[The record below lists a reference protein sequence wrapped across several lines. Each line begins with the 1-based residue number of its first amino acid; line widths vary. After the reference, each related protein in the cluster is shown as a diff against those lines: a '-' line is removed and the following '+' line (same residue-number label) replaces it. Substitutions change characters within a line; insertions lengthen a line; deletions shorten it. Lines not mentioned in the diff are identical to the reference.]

1 MKLTLSVIIAVLTGL
16 FILAAT
22 FLPDLG
28 WDAMQSRMVDW
39 AVVLAGISLLIGIFN
54 LLRSHWVRMGLNL
67 PEKPEAEASLQEGAR
82 PTDKESQTREA
93 KPVKREKIIRHAD
106 SAVLL
111 FGFVVAF
118 IGGVILTPAN
128 NWYLQAVSSIQ
139 VPVES
144 SLLAILSIV
153 LLTIVFQF
161 FQHHHDL
168 MGFVFI
174 GSVLVF
180 LVLGSGLLHSMSEA
194 RWVKDVIAMLNEIP
208 LAGTRGIVIGIALGS
223 IVTALRQLLGFDRA
237 YRE

>member
-1 MKLTLSVIIAVLTGL
+1 MKLTFSVIIAILTGL
-16 FILAAT
+16 FVLAAT

-28 WDAMQSRMVDW
+28 WDDMQSRMVDW
-39 AVVLAGISLLIGIFN
+39 AVILIGVSLLIGIVN

-67 PEKPEAEASLQEGAR
+67 PEKTEPATKPSENAKQA
-82 PTDKESQTREA
+82 DKEQQTREA

-111 FGFVVAF
+111 FGFAVVF
-118 IGGVILTPAN
+118 IGGIILTPAN

-161 FQHHHDL
+161 FQRHHDL

>member
-1 MKLTLSVIIAVLTGL
+1 MKLTFSVIIAVFTGL
-16 FILAAT
+16 FILTAT
-22 FLPDLG
+22 FLPGLG

-39 AVVLAGISLLIGIFN
+39 AVVLVGISLLIGIVN

-67 PEKPEAEASLQEGAR
+67 PEKTEPEA
-82 PTDKESQTREA
+82 SQPGSVKPAEKAPQTSSQ
-93 KPVKREKIIRHAD
+93 KPVKRERIVRHAD

-111 FGFVVAF
+111 LGFMVAF

-128 NWYLQAVSSIQ
+128 HWYLQAVSSIQ

-153 LLTIVFQF
+153 LLMIVFHF
-161 FQHHHDL
+161 FQRHHDL

-180 LVLGSGLLHSMSEA
+180 LVLGSGLLHSMPEA
-194 RWVKDVIAMLNEIP
+194 RWVKDLIALLNEIP

>member
-1 MKLTLSVIIAVLTGL
+1 MKVTFSVIIAVLTGL
-16 FILAAT
+16 LILLTT

-39 AVVLAGISLLIGIFN
+39 AVVLVGVSLLIGIVN
-54 LLRSHWVRMGLNL
+54 LLRSHWVRMGLTM
-67 PEKPEAEASLQEGAR
+67 PDKTEPEASQQGDVKPSE
-82 PTDKESQTREA
+82 KEQQSRETQ
-93 KPVKREKIIRHAD
+93 PVKREKIIRHPD

-111 FGFVVAF
+111 IAFMVTF
-118 IGGVILTPAN
+118 IGGIILTPAN
-128 NWYLQAVSSIQ
+128 PWYLEAVTSIQ

-153 LLTIVFQF
+153 LLIIVFQF
-161 FQHHHDL
+161 FQRHHDL

-180 LVLGSGLLHSMSEA
+180 LILGSGLLHSMPES
-194 RWVKDVIAMLNEIP
+194 RWVKDVIALLNEIP

-223 IVTALRQLLGFDRA
+223 IVIALRQLLGLDRA